1 MILHILHSFEA
12 RLFFDMPLCCALRRE
27 LPMTDGA
34 GCGLNS
40 IARAV
45 LADLVTSP
53 GPCVLPWAITANVT
67 HQLLQLLWRR
77 MVLYI
82 FNYLFSSNIRSHN

>member
-1 MILHILHSFEA
+1 MILHSFFA

-34 GCGLNS
+34 GSGLNS
-40 IARAV
+40 IAIAV
-45 LADLVTSP
+45 LADLVASE
-53 GPCVLPWAITANVT
+53 GPCVLPWAIAANVT

-82 FNYLFSSNIRSHN
+82 FNDLFSSNIRSHN